1 MTSEAGTFE
10 LDTRLLKCALPPV
23 FAYARILHVFLEVG
37 LFVVLE
43 LSLHS
48 SSVACLPACLP
59 ALFVRRPPH
68 FFFALLVS
76 LSLSLSPFLFF
87 LLDSIYWT
95 GLMWR
100 HYIGV
105 SWLVRQE
112 FCSIGVGIQWS
123 VALKF
128 GSWGSIWNFEV
139 RHTVMFQ

>member
-76 LSLSLSPFLFF
+76 LSLSLSLSFFIFLVGLY
-87 LLDSIYWT
+87 LLDWSDVT
-95 GLMWR
+95 SLHR
-100 HYIGV
+100 RVLIGKARILFYRCWNTV
-105 SWLVRQE
+105 ERCVEIWKLGEYLE
-112 FCSIGVGIQWS
+112 FF
-123 VALKF
+123 F
-128 GSWGSIWNFEV
+128 G
-139 RHTVMFQ
+139 TA